1 MHQSLTYLNALKF
14 NYTDHFQVLVEV
26 VFKCTLK
33 QNSVHFDNRLSACVF
48 CMCFKITFLILR
60 DGFFLV
66 SLICYCCR
74 QKKQNKI
81 KYLRIMF

>member
-60 DGFFLV
+60 DGFFFSFFNL
-66 SLICYCCR
+66 LLL
-74 QKKQNKI
+74 QAEETE
-81 KYLRIMF
+81 